1 MYRRFTSAIFVLLPC
16 LSANAD
22 EARQQNSK
30 PNVLFIAVD
39 DLKPALGCYG
49 DRYAV
54 TPNIDS
60 LAGRSAVFTS
70 CYCQQAVSAA
80 SRASLLT
87 GVRPDSTK
95 VWDLKT
101 LIRDMNPDIL
111 TLPEYFRANGYETAG
126 TGKIYDG
133 RSVDRKQD
141 SLSWS
146 LPYLDFRKFQEP
158 YYRKHSFGSYVAPE
172 TVESGMRYIR
182 EAEEKGI
189 KGYARIA
196 YAMKYVKPSVESE
209 NVPDNAYPDGA
220 IADCAID
227 YLENR
232 GGAHTPFFLAVGFQK
247 PHLPFCS
254 PSVYWEMHDRESA
267 PLAGFRRRAAGSPA
281 LANHR
286 SNELLSYS
294 DIPPAY
300 SFSDIDNTVID
311 IPKQKELIHGYYAAV
326 SYIDAQIGR
335 ILGTL
340 DSLGLRGNTIIVL
353 WGDHGWHLG
362 DHGLWNKHS
371 NFENAVHVP
380 FMVSIPGAAPSRL
393 TAPVEFLDIFPTL
406 CEAAGLDIPDG
417 LDGDSLL
424 GNIMEG
430 TEPDTEYAVS
440 QWPGGAGTMGYS
452 LRTSRYRYTV
462 WFGWKGRYPDME
474 DVRAEELYDYYTD
487 PEETANLVGDC
498 RYGKVLDRM
507 RSLFEEYRYSKLK

>member
-1 MYRRFTSAIFVLLPC
+1 MDSRLTSAMFVLLPC
-16 LSANAD
+16 LSAHAD
-22 EARQQNSK
+22 GTGQEDCR

-60 LAGRSAVFTS
+60 LAGRSTVFTS

-87 GVRPDSTK
+87 GVRPDSTR

-101 LIRDMNPDIL
+101 HIRDMNPDIL
-111 TLPEYFRANGYETAG
+111 TLPEYFRINGYETAG

-133 RSVDRKQD
+133 RSVDKKQD

-146 LPYLDFRKFQEP
+146 LPYLDFRKFQDA
-158 YYRKHSFGSYVAPE
+158 YYKKHSFGNYVNPE
-172 TVESGMRYIR
+172 TVESGMQHVR
-182 EAEEKGI
+182 EAERKGI
-189 KGYARIA
+189 GGYARIT
-196 YAMKYVKPSVESE
+196 YAMKYIKPSVESAD
-209 NVPDNAYPDGA
+209 VPDNAYPDGA

-227 YLENR
+227 YLKNR
-232 GGAHTPFFLAVGFQK
+232 AGSQAPFFLAVGFQK

-254 PSVYWEMHDRESA
+254 PSVYWEMYDRESA
-267 PLAGFRRRAAGSPA
+267 TLADFRRRAADSPA

-294 DIPPAY
+294 DIPEAY
-300 SFSDIDNTVID
+300 SFSDIDNAVIE

-335 ILGTL
+335 ILDTL
-340 DSLGLRGNTIIVL
+340 DSLGLRKHTIIVL

-380 FMVSIPGAAPSRL
+380 LMVSVPGAAPSKL

-406 CEAAGLDIPDG
+406 CEAADLDIPDG

-424 GNIMEG
+424 RNIMES
-430 TEPDTEYAVS
+430 TEPDAEYAVS
-440 QWPGGAGTMGYS
+440 QWPGGSCTMGYS

-462 WFGWKGRYPDME
+462 WLGWKDRHLDME
-474 DVRAEELYDYYTD
+474 DIRAEELYDYYMD
-487 PEETANLVGDC
+487 PEETANLAGDC

-507 RSLFEEYRYSKLK
+507 RSLFEEYRDSKLK